1 MTRQSIYLIGFLA
14 LLFYSC
20 GKPELTDDLLDGPL
34 IFDPSLYNPEEY
46 LISEKYPN
54 PTAEDLSKPIIIAV
68 HGYSA
73 TTFEWQEFKDWSVD
87 DSYRISQVLLG
98 GHGKDYESFKAST
111 WKDWSASIKKEYSK
125 LTEMGYTNISLVGSS
140 TGGTL
145 LLELVSSSYF
155 NSVQSPKH
163 IFLVDPILVASN
175 KLQSIVGIVGPM
187 LGYVE
192 ADLTSE
198 ESKYWYTFRPQE
210 TIQELN
216 EVMRL
221 VRKELEDGIKLPSE
235 TNLKV
240 FHSIHDPVASST
252 SSVLIYKGLKT
263 NEGNPIEVELMD
275 SDIHVFTRL
284 SLRSNVTALEI
295 ENQQSAFQQMATKL
309 TDN

>member
-1 MTRQSIYLIGFLA
+1 MTRQSIYLIGLLA
-14 LLFYSC
+14 LFCYSC
-20 GKPELTDDLLDGPL
+20 GKPDLTDDLLDGPL

-46 LISEKYPN
+46 LISEMYPN
-54 PTAEDLSKPIIIAV
+54 PTTEDLSKPIIIAI

-98 GHGKDYESFKAST
+98 GHGKDYDSFKAST
-111 WKDWSASIKKEYSK
+111 WKDWSLSIKKEYNK
-125 LTEMGYTNISLVGSS
+125 LTELGYKNISLVGSS

-145 LLELVSSSYF
+145 LLELIGSSYF
-155 NSVQSPKH
+155 KNTQSPKH

-192 ADLTSE
+192 VDLTKE
-198 ESKYWYTFRPQE
+198 ESEYWYTFRPQE
-210 TIQELN
+210 TIRELN

-221 VRKELEDGIKLPSE
+221 VRKDLEDGITLPLE
-235 TNLKV
+235 TQLKV

-252 SSVLIYKGLKT
+252 SSVLIYKGLKA
-263 NEGNPIEVELMD
+263 NNGNPIEVELMD

-284 SLRSNVTALEI
+284 SLRSNVTALEL
-295 ENQQSAFQQMATKL
+295 ENQQNAFQQMALKL
-309 TDN
+309 TSK